1 MIFVLFV
8 HIFTSYFPIY
18 SSVANYS
25 LFNVDK
31 QQILRMELPSGSNDY
46 IVVIS
51 TMLCVFFGLLLLF
64 IGCVTKKNTI
74 TQPDVTKSAKRRLK
88 KYDNGDVYE
97 GANSRLMTIPWVSV
111 LSVLLICLFF
121 FQVNGLMENVMDMV
135 L

>member
-1 MIFVLFV
+1 
-8 HIFTSYFPIY
+8 
-18 SSVANYS
+18 
-25 LFNVDK
+25 
-31 QQILRMELPSGSNDY
+31 MELPPGSNDY
-46 IVVIS
+46 IVIIS

-64 IGCVTKKNTI
+64 IGCMTKKNTI

-97 GANSRLMTIPWVSV
+97 GANSRLMTIPWVSD

-121 FQVNGLMENVMDMV
+121 FSGEWLNGKRHGYGVMRYAGCV